1 MGVFRPR
8 LAPKGLTHFSN
19 VKICVES
26 ETKRL
31 MCRKWGEIGVSQGFL
46 LTPLLFLAFFSK
58 IIFVD
63 QLLILLIVP

>member
-8 LAPKGLTHFSN
+8 LAPKGLTHFSD

-31 MCRKWGEIGVSQGFL
+31 MCRKWGEIGVLQGFPL
-46 LTPLLFLAFFSK
+46 APLLFLAFFQKS
-58 IIFVD
+58 
-63 QLLILLIVP
+63 ILWISC